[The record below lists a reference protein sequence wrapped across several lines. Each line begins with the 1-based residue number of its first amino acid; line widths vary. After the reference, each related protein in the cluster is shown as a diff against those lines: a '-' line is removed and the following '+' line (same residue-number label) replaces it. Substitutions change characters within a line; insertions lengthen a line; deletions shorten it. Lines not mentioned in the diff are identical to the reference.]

1 MYRDKRNRSFLSALA
16 ALARGLGVTLLYSLV
31 FTVALTVAC
40 MAWLSGA
47 GGEHLWVDLLAM
59 LAGFVLTWKS
69 SYAMYLLARYALS
82 ESEDWALS
90 IRWQP
95 QGRMLRDIVL
105 SIAVIWPCK
114 VALIALV
121 GFF

>member
-1 MYRDKRNRSFLSALA
+1 
-16 ALARGLGVTLLYSLV
+16 
-31 FTVALTVAC
+31 